1 MVTRRAVARSAAP
14 LPLLRV
20 PLGILLG
27 VQLAACG
34 GGLTPSPDP
43 APSPQPTAVAAP
55 AAPATPATPPVADS
69 SRPAAPV
76 RVPPPSPERPTL
88 ADVSPP
94 QRLPAQEASAAWAD
108 SVLRTL
114 TTREKVAQL
123 VWPWILGDFV
133 NESSA
138 EWQRLS
144 RLVTEQRVG
153 GFIVSVGSPTDVALK
168 VNALQR
174 LSALPLL
181 MSADLETGAGFR
193 FRSGFFLPN
202 AIDLGGATTFPWQMA
217 LGASGDS
224 SLAYALGRITA
235 QESRALGIHVAF
247 GPVLDVNNNP
257 ANPVI
262 GARSFGEDPVLAA
275 RLGAA
280 VVRGLQDHGMLATG
294 KHFPGHGDTE
304 TNSHLALATV
314 TASRARLDSVELVPF
329 RAAIEAGVGG
339 IMTFHGFLPALD
351 SARVPA
357 TLSTQVMT
365 TLLREE
371 MRFGGLLISDAMDM
385 RGVIDRFGAA
395 EAAKRAIAAGNDV
408 LLMPADV
415 GGAIDAV
422 MQGLAEGRYD
432 ERRIERS
439 AHRVLA
445 LKHQFD
451 LHRQPLV
458 DVEQVRRVVA
468 SQASLDVAAEIA
480 ERGFVLA
487 KDSLS
492 LVPLAPAS
500 NRSRVLS
507 VTYAR
512 RTDLGAGTAF
522 NAELRTRH
530 RALQTAFVNAD
541 EAEPRYDSV
550 LAEAK
555 RSDVVIVGSYVNIT
569 SETATAGAP
578 KAFVDFVQA
587 LQRGGARVIV
597 VSFGT
602 PYLLQQIPAIGS
614 YAVAWGGTVASQ
626 RAAARALAGVR
637 PITATLPISIPPLL
651 PRGAGVLRGTP
662 P

>member
-1 MVTRRAVARSAAP
+1 
-14 LPLLRV
+14 
-20 PLGILLG
+20 
-27 VQLAACG
+27 
-34 GGLTPSPDP
+34 
-43 APSPQPTAVAAP
+43 
-55 AAPATPATPPVADS
+55 
-69 SRPAAPV
+69 V
-76 RVPPPSPERPTL
+76 RVPAPPPERPTL

-94 QRLPAQEASAAWAD
+94 QQLPAQAASAAWAD

-114 TTREKVAQL
+114 STREKVAQL

-193 FRSGFFLPN
+193 FRGGYFIPN

-217 LGASGDS
+217 LGASGDTA
-224 SLAYALGRITA
+224 LAYDVGRITA

-262 GARSFGEDPVLAA
+262 GARSFSEDPVMAA
-275 RLGAA
+275 RLGSAM
-280 VVRGLQDHGMLATG
+280 VRGLQEHGVLATG

-329 RAAIEAGVGG
+329 RAAIQAGVGG

-365 TLLREE
+365 TLLRDE
-371 MRFGGLLISDAMDM
+371 MRFDGLLISDAMDM
-385 RGVIDRFGAA
+385 RGVIDQFGAA
-395 EAAKRAIAAGNDV
+395 EAAKRAVAAGNDV

-415 GGAIDAV
+415 PGAIDAV
-422 MQGLAEGRYD
+422 MNGLAEGRYD

-439 AHRVLA
+439 AHRILA
-445 LKHQFD
+445 LKHQFGLERD
-451 LHRQPLV
+451 RLV

-468 SQASLDVAAEIA
+468 SQANLDVAAAIA

-487 KDSLS
+487 RDSLS
-492 LVPLAPAS
+492 LVPLAGNAS
-500 NRSRVLS
+500 AANRGGVFSI
-507 VTYAR
+507 TYAR
-512 RTDLGAGTAF
+512 RTDLGAGAAF
-522 NAELRTRH
+522 NAELRLRH
-530 RALQTAFVNAD
+530 RSVQTAFVNAD
-541 EAEPRYDSV
+541 DAEPRYDSV
-550 LAEAK
+550 LAEA
-555 RSDVVIVGSYVNIT
+555 RRADVVIVGSYVNIT

-587 LQRGGARVIV
+587 LQRAGARVIV

-602 PYLLQQIPAIGS
+602 PYLLQQIPDVGT

-626 RAAARALAGVR
+626 RAAARALSGER
-637 PITATLPISIPPLL
+637 PISGTLPTAIPPLL
-651 PRGAGVLRGTP
+651 PRGAGLTRSP
-662 P
+662 SR